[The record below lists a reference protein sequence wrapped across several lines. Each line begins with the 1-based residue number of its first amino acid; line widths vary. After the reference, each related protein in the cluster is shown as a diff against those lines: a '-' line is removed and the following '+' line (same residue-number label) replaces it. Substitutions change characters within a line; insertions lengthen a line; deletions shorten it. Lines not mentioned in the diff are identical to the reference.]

1 MEASRGRTAWPAV
14 AAAVAGFVVEAVVAA
29 VPGSPLQPILAPGA
43 EPGGPF
49 VWIAET
55 VGLDRLGTA
64 LPIVSVL
71 GVAAGTV
78 GFLVLLRI
86 AWRGEITMRLAL
98 GLAVAFHLAIVLLP
112 LLISRDVYS
121 YIAHGQIV

>member
-1 MEASRGRTAWPAV
+1 MEASRGRGGWPAV
-14 AAAVAGFVVEAVVAA
+14 AAALVGFLAEAVVAA

-49 VWIAET
+49 VWIAEA
-55 VGLDRLGTA
+55 VGLDRLGSA

-71 GVAAGTV
+71 GVVAGTA
-78 GFLVLLRI
+78 GFLVLLRA

-98 GLAVAFHLAIVLLP
+98 G
-112 LLISRDVYS
+112 SRS
-121 YIAHGQIV
+121 PSTWRSCCCRW